1 MSIAEILR
9 QCFVFLANLARSGA
23 ASAKVAIVVAPQEV
37 PELLVFLLVGDYLS
51 LLFEGNIIT
60 VHVRQPNILI
70 LLSDRFTRLLA
81 PLLHHF
87 IVVLF
92 PVAVGD
98 EHVLAAPEVLYFLFL
113 YLNKSVFLGA
123 LVLPKLNGVVLVYLR
138 FRLLELLLELSIF
151 LLLRIEEP
159 LHAPELLVLPLALPI
174 VKIKLDK

>member
-1 MSIAEILR
+1 M
-9 QCFVFLANLARSGA
+9 
-23 ASAKVAIVVAPQEV
+23 
-37 PELLVFLLVGDYLS
+37 
-51 LLFEGNIIT
+51 
-60 VHVRQPNILI
+60 
-70 LLSDRFTRLLA
+70 
-81 PLLHHF
+81 
-87 IVVLF
+87 LF

-98 EHVLAAPEVLYFLFL
+98 EHVLAALEVPYFLFL